1 MEAIAITVISRTA
14 YPQFKRYPSNKEL
27 HELYTPTVEEIK
39 FVTSRTRSKTG
50 LLGLMV
56 MLKSFQRLGYFTHP
70 ELVPQPIIIHLRTC
84 LKLDYQVFPVPSL
97 RSIRYYQEAIRE
109 YLNIS
114 PYNNRGQEL
123 AAVAIR
129 DAAFVRD
136 HPADL
141 INVAIEELVRQRYE
155 LPAFSTLDRL
165 ACHIRSIVNTRLFKR
180 VARKLS
186 LTDRQN
192 IDGLLVPDSVEDTNA
207 NLNLLKS
214 PPKSHKLKYIKELQ
228 DKFDTMMLVGDAQK
242 LLSFIPATKVKSF
255 AARDANASPVVE
267 DDDLRECAAP
277 ELWIFPNL
285 MILDCQNVE
294 LYCCACSIR
303 LR

>member
-27 HELYTPTVEEIK
+27 HELYTPTVEEIE

-84 LKLDYQVFPVPSL
+84 LRLNYQVPPVPSL

-114 PYNNRGQEL
+114 PYNNLGQEL

-136 HPADL
+136 P
-141 INVAIEELVRQRYE
+141 
-155 LPAFSTLDRL
+155 
-165 ACHIRSIVNTRLFKR
+165 KR
-180 VARKLS
+180 RF
-186 LTDRQN
+186 N
-192 IDGLLVPDSVEDTNA
+192 
-207 NLNLLKS
+207 
-214 PPKSHKLKYIKELQ
+214 
-228 DKFDTMMLVGDAQK
+228 
-242 LLSFIPATKVKSF
+242 
-255 AARDANASPVVE
+255 
-267 DDDLRECAAP
+267 
-277 ELWIFPNL
+277 
-285 MILDCQNVE
+285 
-294 LYCCACSIR
+294 
-303 LR
+303 

>member
-1 MEAIAITVISRTA
+1 MIDITVISRTA

-39 FVTSRTRSKTG
+39 FVASRTRSKTG
-50 LLGLMV
+50 RLGLMV

-70 ELVPQPIIIHLRTC
+70 ELVPQPLIIHLRTC
-84 LKLDYQVFPVPSL
+84 LKLDDRVSPIPSL

-123 AAVAIR
+123 AAVAIK

-186 LTDRQN
+186 PTDRQN
-192 IDGLLVPDSVEDTNA
+192 IDGLLVPDSVEDTNG

-228 DKFDTMMLVGDAQK
+228 DKFDTMMLVGDAQT

-277 ELWIFPNL
+277 ELLILLNLKILGCPNA
-285 MILDCQNVE
+285 E
-294 LYCCACSIR
+294 LYCCACSIK
-303 LR
+303 LK

>member
-1 MEAIAITVISRTA
+1 
-14 YPQFKRYPSNKEL
+14 
-27 HELYTPTVEEIK
+27 
-39 FVTSRTRSKTG
+39 
-50 LLGLMV
+50 MV

-70 ELVPQPIIIHLRTC
+70 ELVPHPIIIHLRTC
-84 LKLDYQVFPVPSL
+84 LKLNDRVSPVPSL

-123 AAVAIR
+123 AAIAIK

-141 INVAIEELVRQRYE
+141 INIAIEELVRQRYE

-186 LTDRQN
+186 PIDRQN
-192 IDGLLVPDSVEDTNA
+192 IDNLLVPDSVENTNA
-207 NLNLLKS
+207 YLFTKNIF
-214 PPKSHKLKYIKELQ
+214 KL
-228 DKFDTMMLVGDAQK
+228 
-242 LLSFIPATKVKSF
+242 
-255 AARDANASPVVE
+255 
-267 DDDLRECAAP
+267 
-277 ELWIFPNL
+277 
-285 MILDCQNVE
+285 
-294 LYCCACSIR
+294 
-303 LR
+303 

>member
-84 LKLDYQVFPVPSL
+84 LKLKYQVSPVPSL

-165 ACHIRSIVNTRLFKR
+165 ACHIRSIVNTLLFKR

-186 LTDRQN
+186 PTDRQN
-192 IDGLLVPDSVEDTNA
+192 IDGLLVPDTVEMTNA

-214 PPKSHKLKYIKELQ
+214 SPKSHKLKYIKELQ

-242 LLSFIPATKVKSF
+242 LLSFIPLPKLNPS
-255 AARDANASPVVE
+255 
-267 DDDLRECAAP
+267 LH
-277 ELWIFPNL
+277 
-285 MILDCQNVE
+285 
-294 LYCCACSIR
+294 
-303 LR
+303 